1 MPQISSA
8 PDPATAADRAA
19 CQAALNEGSRT
30 FFAASYL
37 LPRRIR
43 GDAGALYAFCRMADD
58 AIDRGADGP
67 AALKALRDRLDRIY
81 AGVPLDIPADRAFA
95 GVVQR
100 HGIPR
105 ALPEALLEGFAWDN
119 AGRRYETLS
128 DLVDYAARVAGT
140 VGAMMTLIMGC
151 RGEATLARA
160 TELGVAMQLTNIA
173 RDIGEDARAGRLYL
187 PLAWLRAE
195 GIDPDAWLAAPRF
208 EEGIRRCV
216 ARLLGVADD
225 LYRRAEA
232 GVADLPWPCRA
243 GILAARTL
251 YAEIGREVERRGHN
265 SVSGRA
271 VVPAWRKVRLASG
284 LPLRVLAPRRSGA
297 RLPTLAE
304 TRFLV
309 EAAATHPPQPRV
321 APLPAWWRL
330 DQQFVFV
337 IDLIERLEHRDRKP
351 AVRVEAKAPP
361 A

>member
-8 PDPATAADRAA
+8 PDPATAADLAA
-19 CQAALNEGSRT
+19 CRAALNEGSRT

-58 AIDRGADGP
+58 AIDRGADGRVAP
-67 AALKALRDRLDRIY
+67 VRLRDRLDRIY
-81 AGVPLDIPADRAFA
+81 AGAPLAVPSDRAFA
-95 GVVQR
+95 DVVRR

-105 ALPEALLEGFAWDN
+105 ELPEALLDGFAWDN
-119 AGRRYETLS
+119 DARRYETLS
-128 DLVDYAARVAGT
+128 ELVDYAARVAGT

-187 PLAWLRAE
+187 PLSWLRAE

-208 EEGIRRCV
+208 EPGIRRAV
-216 ARLLGVADD
+216 ARLLAVADD
-225 LYRRAEA
+225 LYGRAEA
-232 GVADLPWPCRA
+232 GVADLPWQCRA

-251 YAEIGREVERRGHN
+251 YAEIGREVERRGYD

-271 VVPAWRKVRLASG
+271 VVPGWRKARAAG
-284 LPLRVLAPRRSGA
+284 RLPLRVLAPAWRGA
-297 RLPTLAE
+297 TVPALAE

-309 EAAATHPPQPRV
+309 AAASPVAVPPHPR
-321 APLPAWWRL
+321 AAPAWWRL
-330 DQQFVFV
+330 DLQFAFV
-337 IDLIERLEHRDRKP
+337 IDVVERLERQDRQ
-351 AVRVEAKAPP
+351 RVGDATGAPP

>member
-1 MPQISSA
+1 MPQILSA
-8 PDPATAADRAA
+8 PDPATAADLAA
-19 CQAALNEGSRT
+19 CRAALNEGSRT

-43 GDAGALYAFCRMADD
+43 GDGGALYAFCRMADD
-58 AIDRGADGP
+58 AIDRGADGRL
-67 AALKALRDRLDRIY
+67 ALVQLRERLDRIY
-81 AGVPLDIPADRAFA
+81 DGVPLAVPADRAFA
-95 GVVQR
+95 AVVQR

-105 ALPEALLEGFAWDN
+105 ALPEALLDGFAWDN

-151 RGEATLARA
+151 RGAATLARA

-195 GIDPDAWLAAPRF
+195 GVEPDAWLAAPRF
-208 EEGIRRCV
+208 EPGIRRAV
-216 ARLLGVADD
+216 ARLLAVADD

-251 YAEIGREVERRGHN
+251 YAEIGREVERRGYD

-271 VVPAWRKVRLASG
+271 VVPGWRKARAAG
-284 LPLRVLAPRRSGA
+284 
-297 RLPTLAE
+297 RLPFRILVPSRSDAAVAALAE

-309 EAAATHPPQPRV
+309 EAAARAPSPAQPGAV
-321 APLPAWWRL
+321 AWWRL
-330 DQQFVFV
+330 GLRFAFV
-337 IDLIERLEHRDRKP
+337 IDVVERLEKQDRGP
-351 AVRVEAKAPP
+351 QVRATARAPR

>member
-1 MPQISSA
+1 MPQTSSA
-8 PDPATAADRAA
+8 PDPATAADLAA

-81 AGVPLDIPADRAFA
+81 AGVPLDMAADRAFA
-95 GVVQR
+95 GVVHR
-100 HGIPR
+100 HAIPR

-195 GIDPDAWLAAPRF
+195 GIDPDAWLEAPRF
-208 EEGIRRCV
+208 EAGIRRSV
-216 ARLLGVADD
+216 ARLLAVADD

-232 GVADLPWPCRA
+232 GVSDLPWPCRA
-243 GILAARTL
+243 GILAARML
-251 YAEIGREVERRGHN
+251 YAEIGREVERRGLD

-271 VVPAWRKVRLASG
+271 VVPGPRKALVASRLALRAA
-284 LPLRVLAPRRSGA
+284 LPA
-297 RLPTLAE
+297 RPGPLLPALAE

-309 EAAATHPPQPRV
+309 EAAAAAHPPPRGASA
-321 APLPAWWRL
+321 APWWRL
-330 DQQFVFV
+330 DLQFVFV
-337 IDLIERLEHRDRKP
+337 IALLERLEHQDRKQ
-351 AVRVEAKAPP
+351 AVRVGAKAPP